1 MKKCIRPTSSMFVV
15 VAAVSA
21 ISACAA
27 MSPMLPGSMMCSPLA
42 PTKGIAA
49 TTDSAGGGKTGAGG
63 RGGAVE
69 TVTEAVCDGGAGA
82 VIGILNDCILT
93 SSAIAIDPGTVLGT
107 TSAHTSPRGNQG

>member
-1 MKKCIRPTSSMFVV
+1 MWIRLTSSIFVV

-27 MSPMLPGSMMCSPLA
+27 ISPMLPGSRMCSRLA
-42 PTKGIAA
+42 LTKGIAA
-49 TTDSAGGGKTGAGG
+49 TIGSAGGGKTGAGG

-69 TVTEAVCDGGAGA
+69 TVTEDTCGGGAGA

-93 SSAIAIDPGTVLGT
+93 SSAITIDPGTVLGI
-107 TSAHTSPRGNQG
+107 TSVHTSPKGNQG